1 MLLECLS
8 YHKHLGAGWLMLNRP
23 DELNSLT
30 ADLLGAIS
38 ERLEE
43 AAADQ
48 TLRALVFTG
57 AGRAFCAGAD
67 LKSLDALPQ
76 AERDQRTA
84 VFLAQASAT
93 FTAIVNFPKP
103 VIAAVNGIATAGGLE
118 LVLACDIV
126 VAAKGARI
134 GDGHA
139 NYGLLPGAGAS
150 VRLPRRVGAARAKYL
165 FFTGELVPAETLVAA
180 GLVNEVVENDKLIP
194 RAEEI
199 VSVLATKSPL
209 GLARMKQLANFGL
222 DNASEAQ
229 GLAFEH
235 ALAVLHTS
243 SFDRNEGIAAFKGR
257 RAPKFE
263 GR

>member
-1 MLLECLS
+1 MTYEHLS
-8 YHKHLGAGWLMLNRP
+8 YRKHLGAGWLTLNRP

-30 ADLLGAIS
+30 ADLLGAIAD
-38 ERLEE
+38 RLAE
-43 AAADQ
+43 ATADP

-84 VFLAQASAT
+84 VFLARASVT

-180 GLVNEVVENDKLIP
+180 GLVNEVVEDDQLIS
-194 RAEEI
+194 RVEEI
-199 VSVLATKSPL
+199 VSALATKSPL

-243 SFDRNEGIAAFKGR
+243 SYDRNEGIAAFKGR

>member
-1 MLLECLS
+1 MSEPLS
-8 YHKHLGAGWLMLNRP
+8 YRKHLGAGWLTLNRP

-30 ADLLGAIS
+30 ADLLRAIS
-38 ERLEE
+38 DRLEE
-43 AAADQ
+43 AASDS
-48 TLRALVFTG
+48 TLKALVFTG

-67 LKSLDALPQ
+67 LKVIDALPQ

-84 VFLAQASAT
+84 AFLAQASTT
-93 FTAIVNFPKP
+93 FTAVANFPKP

-118 LVLACDIV
+118 LILACDIV

-180 GLVNEVVENDKLIP
+180 GLVNEVVEDDKLIA

-199 VSVLATKSPL
+199 VSTLATKSPL
-209 GLARMKQLANFGL
+209 GLSRMKQLANFGL

-235 ALAVLHTS
+235 ALAVLHTCS
-243 SFDRNEGIAAFKGR
+243 YDRNEGIAAFKGR
-257 RAPKFE
+257 RTPDFK

>member
-1 MLLECLS
+1 MTYEHLS
-8 YHKHLGAGWLMLNRP
+8 YRKHLGAGWLTLNRP

-30 ADLLGAIS
+30 ADLLGAIAD
-38 ERLEE
+38 RLAE
-43 AAADQ
+43 ATADP

-84 VFLAQASAT
+84 VFLARASVT